1 MNKKEK
7 YIYDRFINS
16 INVNSS
22 FGKIVERINIKKV
35 VLNKKIKTYK
45 YFKMLIEFSF
55 VLVFACIFALSIDE
69 KSNNIDSALS
79 IAETATNE
87 SIQTDDSRCI
97 IVLNNE
103 KYELSIITNE
113 NYNFDV
119 TAIES
124 AFTFNNQEYYIL
136 KRSNNTLILY
146 KKSDNIFYLATKI
159 N

>member
-7 YIYDRFINS
+7 YIYDSFINS

-45 YFKMLIEFSF
+45 YFKTLIEFSF
-55 VLVFACIFALSIDE
+55 VLVFACIFALSINE

-87 SIQTDDSRCI
+87 STLTNENMFI
-97 IVLNNE
+97 IFNNE
-103 KYELSIITNE
+103 KYKLSVITKE
-113 NYNFDV
+113 NFDFDE
-119 TAIES
+119 TTIES
-124 AFTFNNQEYYIL
+124 TFTFNNQEYYIL
-136 KRSNNTLILY
+136 KESNNTLILY
-146 KKSDNIFYLATKI
+146 TKSDNTFYLATKI

>member
-7 YIYDRFINS
+7 YIYDSFINS

-45 YFKMLIEFSF
+45 YFKTLIEFSF
-55 VLVFACIFALSIDE
+55 VLVFACIFALSINE

-87 SIQTDDSRCI
+87 STLTNENMFI
-97 IVLNNE
+97 IFNNE
-103 KYELSIITNE
+103 KYELSVITKE
-113 NYNFDV
+113 NFDFDE
-119 TAIES
+119 TTIES
-124 AFTFNNQEYYIL
+124 TFTFNNQEYYIL
-136 KRSNNTLILY
+136 KESNNTLILY
-146 KKSDNIFYLATKI
+146 TKSDNTFYLATKI